1 MMRRVVGDGVAP
13 ALFGVL
19 ATFGFAPWHC
29 YPVTL
34 ISVIGL
40 LVLWR
45 RAGPARGAWRGFV
58 FGCALF
64 GTGVSWV
71 YVALHT
77 YSGIAAPLA
86 GLAVAALVGYL
97 AIYPALAG
105 AVAAATRRF
114 AAPIWALL
122 IVPAAWG
129 LSELLRGWVGTGF
142 PWLSLGYSTVAAPLN
157 GVAPLLGS
165 YGLSIVLVAA
175 AGALWLLYAGALI
188 ARLIALALVAVLPV
202 LVWWVPSAAHWTQPV
217 GPRLRVAIIQGNI
230 DQADKW
236 QPAHRAETLARY
248 RDMTARSRADL
259 VVWPEVAI
267 PAPAEQVVPYLK
279 QLRRTAAQRNQTVL
293 AGLLWPAANSRGYHN
308 SVLALGQGRGRYDK
322 RHLVPFGEYVPGPAW
337 LTGHLS
343 NMGAPVGRT
352 VAGPVTQPLLH
363 SHGVALGLSI
373 CFEDLFARDIARDLP
388 MAGMLI
394 NVTNDAW
401 FAGTPALAQHLD
413 IARMRALESGRPLV
427 RAANTGIS
435 ALIGFDG
442 HVYQHTAA
450 DESARL
456 IAPMVPRRGLTPYM
470 AYGDTPLWWATSAV
484 VMLGLLG
491 AWGLRWRAARLRR
504 PAERRRA
511 LRARL

>member
-1 MMRRVVGDGVAP
+1 MMRRLVSDGLAP
-13 ALFGVL
+13 ALFGAL
-19 ATFGFAPWHC
+19 ATFGFAPWNI
-29 YPVTL
+29 YPATL
-34 ISVIGL
+34 ASVIGL

-45 RAGPARGAWRGFV
+45 GVGPARGAWRGFV

-77 YSGIAAPLA
+77 YSGMAAPLA
-86 GLAVAALVGYL
+86 GLAVAALVVYL
-97 AIYPALAG
+97 ACYPALAG
-105 AVAAATRRF
+105 AIAAATRSL

-142 PWLSLGYSTVAAPLN
+142 PWLSLGYVTVAAPLN
-157 GVAPLLGS
+157 GIAPVLGV
-165 YGLSIVLVAA
+165 YGLSMALMIA
-175 AGALWLLYAGALI
+175 AGVLWLLYAGAVV
-188 ARLIALALVAVLPV
+188 ARLIALALVAMLPV
-202 LVWWVPSAAHWTQPV
+202 LIWWVPSAAQWTQPV
-217 GPRLRVAIIQGNI
+217 GPRLRVAVIQGNV

-236 QPAHRAETLARY
+236 QPAIRGDTLARY
-248 RDMTARSRADL
+248 RDMTAHSRADL

-267 PAPAEQVVPYLK
+267 PAPAEQVGPYLQQVGHTAK
-279 QLRRTAAQRNQTVL
+279 QRGQTVL
-293 AGLLWPAANSRGYHN
+293 AGLLWPASDQRGYHN
-308 SVLALGQGRGRYDK
+308 SVLALGQGSGRYDK

-337 LTGHLS
+337 LTGQLS

-352 VAGPVTQPLLH
+352 VAGSATQQRIH

-388 MAGMLI
+388 AAGMLI

-401 FAGTPALAQHLD
+401 FSGTPALAQHLE
-413 IARMRALESGRPLV
+413 IARMRALEAGRPMV

-442 HVYQHTAA
+442 RIYHQTTA
-450 DESARL
+450 DETARL

-470 AYGDTPLWWATSAV
+470 AYGDAPLWWATGAV
-484 VMLGLLG
+484 VILGLLG
-491 AWGLRWRAARLRR
+491 AWGLGWHAERLRR